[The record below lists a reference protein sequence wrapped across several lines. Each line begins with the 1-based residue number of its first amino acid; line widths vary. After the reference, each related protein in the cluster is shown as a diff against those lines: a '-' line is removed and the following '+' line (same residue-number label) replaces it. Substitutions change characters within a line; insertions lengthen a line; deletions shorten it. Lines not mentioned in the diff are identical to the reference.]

1 MKLYIRIKDGQTFE
15 HPIFEDNFREAFPD
29 VDVDNL
35 PDEFAHFERVA
46 PPTLGVYEV
55 YEGTSYGHVVGK
67 LYADVHHVRQ
77 MTNEEITA
85 KQEAVK
91 AEWAAANNGFNS
103 WNFSDALCKYV
114 APAAYPEDGNQ
125 YVWRESDLSWVLVPT
140 PPKGE
145 GWTFNIQTGNWVKV

>member
-55 YEGTSYGHVVGK
+55 YEGTSYGHVVGT
-67 LYADVHHVRQ
+67 LMCTMSGR
-77 MTNEEITA
+77 
-85 KQEAVK
+85 
-91 AEWAAANNGFNS
+91 
-103 WNFSDALCKYV
+103 
-114 APAAYPEDGNQ
+114 
-125 YVWRESDLSWVLVPT
+125 
-140 PPKGE
+140 
-145 GWTFNIQTGNWVKV
+145 

>member
-1 MKLYIRIKDGQTFE
+1 MKLYIRVKDNQAFE
-15 HPIFEDNFREAFPD
+15 HPIFEDNFHAAFPE
-29 VDVDNL
+29 VDVNNL
-35 PDEFAHFERVA
+35 PAEFARFERVA

-55 YEGTSYGHVVGK
+55 YEGATYGQRSDGSYTDFHQ
-67 LYADVHHVRQ
+67 VRL

-91 AEWAAANNGFNS
+91 AEWAAADNGFNS
-103 WNFSDALCKYV
+103 WNFSEALCKYV
-114 APAAYPEDGNQ
+114 APVVYPEDGNQ

-145 GWTFNIQTGNWVKV
+145 GWTFNIQTGNWVKA